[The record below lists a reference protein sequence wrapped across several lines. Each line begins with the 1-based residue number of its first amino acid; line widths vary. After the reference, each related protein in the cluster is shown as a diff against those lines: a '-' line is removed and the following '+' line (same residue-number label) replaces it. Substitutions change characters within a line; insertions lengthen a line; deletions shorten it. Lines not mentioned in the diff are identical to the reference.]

1 MDKTINLAPVKIKPE
16 KLILKIIYQ
25 ILRMTT
31 RCVIFTLFT
40 LCLISCKEGSSV
52 NKEIAEIDLELKVLR
67 FDRDFATATAEDL
80 PDLKVKY
87 PYLFPEQ
94 YPDSIWLRK
103 MQDTVQIA
111 LLEEVDVVFEDFEE
125 EEAELELLLKH
136 LTYYF
141 PDLVPPKVVT
151 ITSDVDYNNRVIL
164 ADSLLLLGLDNYLG
178 QDHRFYRGISR
189 YISRDFDK
197 KYLVSDVAS
206 AYANMKIGFPTDRTF
221 LSQMI
226 FYGKILY
233 MKDLWMPGW
242 ADTEKIHYSE
252 EELAWAEANEE
263 QIWRYFIE
271 REYLYSTDQ
280 GLLPRFLEPAPFS
293 KFRLELDSESPGRV
307 GRYIG
312 WMIVRSYMDKN
323 DTDPLKMLSTTEDVI
338 FKNSGYKPKK

>member
-25 ILRMTT
+25 ILRMAI
-31 RCVIFTLFT
+31 RCVIFALFA
-40 LCLISCKEGSSV
+40 LCFINCKEADSV
-52 NKEIAEIDLELKVLR
+52 KKEIAGIDLDLEVLR
-67 FDRDFATATAEDL
+67 FDRDFAAAAAEDL
-80 PDLKVKY
+80 PVLKDKY

-103 MQDTVQIA
+103 MKDTVQIA
-111 LLEEVDVVFEDFEE
+111 LLEEVGAAFEDFEE
-125 EEAELELLLKH
+125 QESELELLLKH
-136 LTYYF
+136 LSYYY
-141 PDLVPPKVVT
+141 PDLIPPKVVT
-151 ITSDVDYNNRVIL
+151 ITSDVDYKNRVIL

-178 QDHRFYRGISR
+178 EDHRFYQGISR

-206 AYANMKIGFPTDRTF
+206 AYANMKINYPADRTF

-233 MKDLWMPGW
+233 MKDMWMPGW
-242 ADTEKIHYSE
+242 ADTEKIHYSK
-252 EELAWAEANEE
+252 EELEWAEANEE

-323 DTDPLKMLSTTEDVI
+323 DTDPLKMLSMAGDAI